1 MAIDASKQRQLR
13 RASQDVLMSLDPSS
27 SNSRGS
33 SGIRTDD
40 VTLQT
45 SVASD
50 WLLLARENSNLV
62 TVLLRILKFYC

>member
-1 MAIDASKQRQLR
+1 MKRAILYSRH
-13 RASQDVLMSLDPSS
+13 VSS
-27 SNSRGS
+27 GS